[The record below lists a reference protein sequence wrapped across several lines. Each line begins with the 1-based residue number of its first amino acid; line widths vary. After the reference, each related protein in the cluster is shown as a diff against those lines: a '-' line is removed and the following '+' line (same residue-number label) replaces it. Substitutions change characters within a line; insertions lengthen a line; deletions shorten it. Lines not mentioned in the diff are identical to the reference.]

1 MSDPKT
7 SSSWGIL
14 LSKLWLESG
23 QALPIGVKDIAL
35 EVTKQKFNDPIG
47 LIKDH
52 KVGGIDGM
60 LSKRQKGDWCISY
73 DGSVQLS
80 GRINFTIAHEFGH
93 YLLHRQLQESFRC
106 GQSEM
111 LDYES
116 QTSKKLESEAN
127 KFASY
132 LLMPANDFRTQI
144 DGQIVSVALISHCA
158 ARYGTTFTA
167 TALKWIELT
176 HEAAMLV
183 VARDEFICWSYPS
196 KLARRLNCYLPPST
210 AVPQSS
216 LDWSNGSRIKNSQNT
231 SRPVSAGVWHNTL
244 EAEESVI
251 ISDQFELT
259 IFLVRFP
266 SSGLIEHEEVQE
278 LDAFE
283 TLTRNRFF

>member
-1 MSDPKT
+1 MSDPT
-7 SSSWGIL
+7 TPSSWGIQ
-14 LSKLWLESG
+14 LSRLWLESG
-23 QALPIGVKDIAL
+23 QTLPIGVKDIAL
-35 EVTKQKFNDPIG
+35 EVTKHRFSDPIG

-52 KVGGIDGM
+52 EVAGIDGM

-73 DGSVQLS
+73 DGAVQLS
-80 GRINFTIAHEFGH
+80 GRINFTIAHELGH

-116 QTSKKLESEAN
+116 PTSKKLESEAN
-127 KFASY
+127 EFASY

-144 DGQIVSVALISHCA
+144 VGQDVTVALISHCA

-167 TALKWIELT
+167 TALKWIDLT
-176 HEAAMLV
+176 EEAAMLV

-231 SRPVSAGVWHNTL
+231 SRPVAAGVWHNTL

>member
-1 MSDPKT
+1 MSDPIN
-7 SSSWGIL
+7 SSGWGIQ
-14 LSKLWLESG
+14 LSRLWLESG
-23 QALPIGVKDIAL
+23 QTLPIGVKDIAL
-35 EVTKQKFNDPIG
+35 EVTKHRFNDPIG

-52 KVGGIDGM
+52 EVAGIDGM
-60 LSKRQKGDWCISY
+60 LSKRKKGDWCISY
-73 DGSVQLS
+73 DGAVQLS

-111 LDYES
+111 IDYES
-116 QTSKKLESEAN
+116 PISKKLESEAN

-132 LLMPANDFRTQI
+132 LLMPVNDFRIQI
-144 DGQIVSVALISHCA
+144 DGQVVTLALISHCA

-167 TALKWIELT
+167 TALKWIDLT
-176 HEAAMLV
+176 DEAAMLV
-183 VARDEFICWSYPS
+183 VARNEFICWSYPS

-216 LDWSNGSRIKNSQNT
+216 LDWSNRSRNNGTKNT
-231 SRPVSAGVWHNTL
+231 IRRVSPGVWHNTL

-251 ISDQFELT
+251 VSDQFELM
-259 IFLVRFP
+259 IFLVRYP
-266 SSGLIEHEEVQE
+266 SSGLIEHEEEEE

-283 TLTRNRFF
+283 TLTRNRVF